1 MPRTSRNNFDTKL
14 GQLQKRARGILAAL
28 RGQIR
33 TTETELARLRK
44 EESRLSGLTGPSRN
58 DVPVAARRRT
68 RKTGRVDWSSVL
80 QRMPKQFKA
89 ANVRAVRGG
98 LKDKRSSEIFAAIT
112 RWIDAGAV
120 KRRDRGVYERVKA

>member
-1 MPRTSRNNFDTKL
+1 MPRISQNNFDAKL
-14 GQLQKRARGILAAL
+14 GQLQKRARGLLTNL

-33 TTETELARLRK
+33 AAEVELARLRK

-58 DVPVAARRRT
+58 GVPVAARRRT
-68 RKTGRVDWSSVL
+68 RKTRRVDWSNVL
-80 QRMPKQFKA
+80 QRVPKQFKA
-89 ANVRAVRGG
+89 ANVRAVRG

-120 KRRDRGVYERVKA
+120 KQRGRGAYERVKA